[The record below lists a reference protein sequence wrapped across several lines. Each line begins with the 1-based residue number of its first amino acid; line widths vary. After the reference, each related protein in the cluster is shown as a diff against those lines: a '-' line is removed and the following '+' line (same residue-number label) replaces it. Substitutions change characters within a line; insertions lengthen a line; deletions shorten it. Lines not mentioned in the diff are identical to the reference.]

1 MKEQRMRD
9 YGQGYLMIL
18 KVEITEGKCFITVDC
33 KLEDLEELE
42 GKIYFKIYDVEK
54 KIAMLVGRGLY
65 ANKRSEVNDRVIF
78 EVTVLD
84 ELEGLDGIYKGGL
97 LVLFNESDG
106 PDEPEK
112 PKGEV
117 GIIEKELLCKTISM
131 EVPQDWVD
139 GETVSTPM
147 PDGRGNIN
155 VQPYDG
161 MKVGDILHV
170 DCDDHERTPLQCE
183 FVFKRKLILSG
194 MGKLEDLY
202 EGNVIVI
209 SPPHAKAGSKMTVI
223 TPSGHQTHTYKV
235 PKKCGKGVATFPVN
249 IRVAGSEKAKLGL
262 GLVVHEASRALSV
275 SATVVEGSF
284 AAIGLTVPG
293 DAGEADTPHLKYSVQ
308 LRMLRLLNAY
318 HYGIDDG
325 PPGGVLRHNLE
336 KIGVMEIAKHEG
348 VDQGLLDKHKGD
360 ESKIIELIVEHM
372 QKGILDEFNELHGY
386 FERIF
391 EKDAGDAEFIEII
404 EAKRTEID
412 AILRAEADKEGEALL
427 RAIEEEEEEKE
438 EEKAAK
444 KASKKASKEASK
456 EATQRAK
463 GEAAAKKAKVEA
475 GARAVALAMVSE
487 PEPQPGQLVWGAQ
500 HMKTNSVSFPCAIC
514 TNIRSREK
522 FSKKQWKLRKT
533 GTSRCSDCLEA
544 ADYVRIAQ
552 QERLENLGPAS
563 EGSEGGVEPAPEPDQ
578 TEKSLCSIC
587 RESKPRTGFNK
598 KQWNLGKQGTSWCKE
613 CTEEPASATEPA
625 SAGGATT
632 KIEPELL
639 ARQPWPMQ
647 VMNQS
652 VFLQVYRAMVGSN
665 IRSNVFGEM
674 VHLEHQSYG
683 NTDQLYKGPP
693 ETVNKINW
701 GEVDDPYYY
710 VNIKDPTHFL
720 IEMVAILFY
729 IVPENWIIHGGA
741 LRALMTLIN
750 SSQTPPDFSEVN
762 SSTSD
767 IDITVSGV
775 ENIDTLKREFIAL
788 VASVNSNQ
796 DLVVITVNRTEPEVV
811 NADNQDLIN
820 LTIFLSLTTRYD
832 GGRKRPRPPI
842 TLDLTLDKTG
852 EGVPSD
858 CTVNNWSLCLSH
870 DRSGWLFP
878 HVVFNQPVDPN
889 YAQLI
894 HEHLSFNS
902 KEILVLIS
910 PDQLE
915 TMFNRIASELMQ
927 EDDYEISLLS
937 NLYHLLKLLVRGYT
951 FATNHYLTLDRKIL
965 LEKLS
970 ELSRDKVIGYMN
982 RDTQARKFITITSE
996 QKMELRGE

>member
-1 MKEQRMRD
+1 
-9 YGQGYLMIL
+9 
-18 KVEITEGKCFITVDC
+18 
-33 KLEDLEELE
+33 
-42 GKIYFKIYDVEK
+42 
-54 KIAMLVGRGLY
+54 
-65 ANKRSEVNDRVIF
+65 
-78 EVTVLD
+78 
-84 ELEGLDGIYKGGL
+84 
-97 LVLFNESDG
+97 
-106 PDEPEK
+106 
-112 PKGEV
+112 
-117 GIIEKELLCKTISM
+117 
-131 EVPQDWVD
+131 
-139 GETVSTPM
+139 
-147 PDGRGNIN
+147 
-155 VQPYDG
+155 
-161 MKVGDILHV
+161 
-170 DCDDHERTPLQCE
+170 
-183 FVFKRKLILSG
+183 
-194 MGKLEDLY
+194 
-202 EGNVIVI
+202 
-209 SPPHAKAGSKMTVI
+209 
-223 TPSGHQTHTYKV
+223 
-235 PKKCGKGVATFPVN
+235 
-249 IRVAGSEKAKLGL
+249 
-262 GLVVHEASRALSV
+262 
-275 SATVVEGSF
+275 
-284 AAIGLTVPG
+284 
-293 DAGEADTPHLKYSVQ
+293 
-308 LRMLRLLNAY
+308 
-318 HYGIDDG
+318 
-325 PPGGVLRHNLE
+325 
-336 KIGVMEIAKHEG
+336 
-348 VDQGLLDKHKGD
+348 
-360 ESKIIELIVEHM
+360 
-372 QKGILDEFNELHGY
+372 
-386 FERIF
+386 
-391 EKDAGDAEFIEII
+391 
-404 EAKRTEID
+404 
-412 AILRAEADKEGEALL
+412 
-427 RAIEEEEEEKE
+427 
-438 EEKAAK
+438 
-444 KASKKASKEASK
+444 
-456 EATQRAK
+456 
-463 GEAAAKKAKVEA
+463 
-475 GARAVALAMVSE
+475 
-487 PEPQPGQLVWGAQ
+487 
-500 HMKTNSVSFPCAIC
+500 
-514 TNIRSREK
+514 
-522 FSKKQWKLRKT
+522 
-533 GTSRCSDCLEA
+533 
-544 ADYVRIAQ
+544 
-552 QERLENLGPAS
+552 
-563 EGSEGGVEPAPEPDQ
+563 
-578 TEKSLCSIC
+578 
-587 RESKPRTGFNK
+587 
-598 KQWNLGKQGTSWCKE
+598 
-613 CTEEPASATEPA
+613 
-625 SAGGATT
+625 
-632 KIEPELL
+632 
-639 ARQPWPMQ
+639 MQ

-710 VNIKDPTHFL
+710 VGPTLDRTGRRCRPDIKDPTHFL

-852 EGVPSD
+852 GGVPSD

-870 DRSGWLFP
+870 DGSGWLFP

-927 EDDYEISLLS
+927 GDDYEISLLS

-982 RDTQARKFITITSE
+982 RDAGLARDAPSFARKFITMTSE